1 MEAGIE
7 YSIVVW
13 MLIMWE
19 LGGAGWSSEI
29 MQTMELEHPV
39 SVLPATVA
47 PTHHTGHLSGPS
59 VFFFLWEW
67 VSAASLAA

>member
-29 MQTMELEHPV
+29 MQTMELERPV
-39 SVLPATVA
+39 SVLLATVA
-47 PTHHTGHLSGPS
+47 HTH
-59 VFFFLWEW
+59 LW
-67 VSAASLAA
+67 SPLRS